1 MRSVFIHLG
10 NSGCRTW
17 GGEVLG
23 EDVPGNISIN
33 FRIFHLTV
41 KSVFSAFYL
50 YMYSSLDF
58 GVETGN
64 LELANFIMRSVTKV
78 SASLFRESIQP

>member
-1 MRSVFIHLG
+1 MTHLG
-10 NSGCRTW
+10 NSGCSTW

-23 EDVPGNISIN
+23 ENVPENIFIN
-33 FRIFHLTV
+33 FRIFNLTST
-41 KSVFSAFYL
+41 SVFSSFYL
-50 YMYSSLDF
+50 YMYSSLDL

-64 LELANFIMRSVTKV
+64 LELANFIMRSVTNV

>member
-1 MRSVFIHLG
+1 MTHLG
-10 NSGCRTW
+10 NSGCSTW
-17 GGEVLG
+17 GREVLG
-23 EDVPGNISIN
+23 EDVPENISIN
-33 FRIFHLTV
+33 FRIFNPTIT
-41 KSVFSAFYL
+41 SVFSSFYL

-64 LELANFIMRSVTKV
+64 LELANFIMRSVTNV